1 MGGDGGDEGV
11 EEGGEGVA
19 EAAEGGLFGGE
30 GVVCGFLELE
40 GFLDLGE
47 GGGGGVLV
55 FDVVGGDIFVAS
67 AALGG
72 VSGVGWSGGGIG
84 GLGGIESAS
93 DIGSNITSN
102 IYETHLQNEIDH
114 VLHGFRV
121 VLLVLLGP
129 LLRNIIVIFLALEN
143 RVYRTRKKS
152 AIESQKTRKPRSN
165 AL

>member
-55 FDVVGGDIFVAS
+55 FDIVGGDVFVAS

-72 VSGVGWSGGGIG
+72 VSGVELGAW
-84 GLGGIESAS
+84 GLGGIGSDIAS
-93 DIGSNITSN
+93 DIGSN
-102 IYETHLQNEIDH
+102 IYETHLQDEIDH

-129 LLRNIIVIFLALEN
+129 LLRNIIVVFLALEN
-143 RVYRTRKKS
+143 RVYRTRKK
-152 AIESQKTRKPRSN
+152 ISN
-165 AL
+165 